1 MGESMIFA
9 CYATTGKTTL
19 AKKYPY
25 IVDLESSLFKYL
37 QDNRDDLTNEDFK
50 GLPNRELNPKYPDN
64 FIQWLKKLIAEKT
77 KIILVSSKQD
87 VKIAL
92 DREGI
97 DYTGVIFDQGCEDIV
112 LKRLVDRGNNPDYIQ
127 KIINGIPGELELYK
141 DHEPTIKIQDDEYLE
156 DILIRLN
163 VIPAE

>member
-1 MGESMIFA
+1 
-9 CYATTGKTTL
+9 
-19 AKKYPY
+19 
-25 IVDLESSLFKYL
+25 
-37 QDNRDDLTNEDFK
+37 
-50 GLPNRELNPKYPDN
+50 
-64 FIQWLKKLIAEKT
+64 
-77 KIILVSSKQD
+77 